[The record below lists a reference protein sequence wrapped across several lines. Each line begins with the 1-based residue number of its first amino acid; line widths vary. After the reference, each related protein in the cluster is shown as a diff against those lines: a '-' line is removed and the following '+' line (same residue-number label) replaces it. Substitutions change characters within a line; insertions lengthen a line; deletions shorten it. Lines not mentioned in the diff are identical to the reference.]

1 MDVGDVDGRV
11 EGGKSGLVLAGEKG
25 QTETVEFFRK
35 NMEQRSRE

>member
-25 QTETVEFFRK
+25 QMETVEFFFLKERGAEK
-35 NMEQRSRE
+35 